1 MTYIEVAVA
10 KHHTGRKFFTY
21 KADISVDVGAIVKL
35 EYGKKITYGVVVGV
49 VRQPTFTTKHILQV
63 INYSIP
69 KIYLDLMTWMFDFYP
84 DDWGSITQLFIPAK
98 FLINGVAQKP
108 AIIDGKSNP
117 LHIANAEQKNALLKI
132 KKTTNKRVLLHGDTG
147 TGKTRVFTELSQQTI
162 ANGKSVL
169 ILTPEIGLTPQL
181 LNDISQYVNAPIL
194 LTHSAKSE
202 SERRKVWEYANQNKK
217 PAVYIGPRSAIFLPI
232 KSLGLIVMDEAHDD
246 SYKQSQPPKYQT
258 MHVASKLAELS
269 KSMLILST
277 ATPNI
282 QDYYIAKNRDYTI
295 VRMQTKAA
303 GTHKH
308 NIELVD
314 ITNRDNFTKS
324 PYLSNQLLQAIQI
337 SLDNNEQIML
347 FLNRRGSARLVQCE
361 DCGWQALC
369 PNCAVPLTYHHDS
382 FIMLCHLCG
391 HQQLTIT
398 NCPECQSAN
407 IHFKSI
413 GTKSLVEHVQKLF
426 TNAKIMRFDA
436 DSSKSEQL
444 HNNIEELKKNNIDIL
459 IGTQLIS
466 KGIDLPS
473 LGLVGVINADNGL
486 NLPDYRAEEITFQQ
500 LYQVTGRAARGH
512 RLNKSFIQSRVPSH
526 PVMQAVLEQNWSN
539 FYSYEL
545 AKRRQFNYPPF
556 SYIAEFKITKN
567 KLEAT
572 EKECQK
578 IYDYLIEKYKNNLQL
593 LGPSPSFYEQRGG
606 QYSWQIIAKSSK
618 RSLLV
623 NIARDLPQTWTYN
636 IDPTSLL

>member
-35 EYGKKITYGVVVGV
+35 EYGKKITYGVVFGV

-567 KLEAT
+567 KLEAA